1 MITSAQVRAARAL
14 IRWSAEDLAQAAKL
28 GVATVRRAE
37 AEEGPLSITL
47 ANADA
52 IQRALEQG
60 GVVFVFES
68 EDSGA
73 GVRLAK
79 RETTA
84 GLTRQIDAIEAHLAN
99 TSHEPPQTP
108 KGGMERLE
116 RARKGDAVTKLK
128 NKRTK
133 LKK

>member
-37 AEEGPLSITL
+37 AEDGPLSITL

-52 IQRALEQG
+52 IQRALEQA
-60 GVVFVFES
+60 GVVFVFEG

-84 GLTRQIDAIEAHLAN
+84 GLTRQIDAIEAHLAK
-99 TSHEPPQTP
+99 TSSEPPQTP